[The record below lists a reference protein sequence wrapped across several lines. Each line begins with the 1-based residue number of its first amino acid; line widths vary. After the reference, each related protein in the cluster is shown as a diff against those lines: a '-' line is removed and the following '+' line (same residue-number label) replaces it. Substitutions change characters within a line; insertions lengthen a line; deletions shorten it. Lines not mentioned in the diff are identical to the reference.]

1 MHGMQAN
8 PTQQERLGGKP
19 HGAHGPDLVLLNLR
33 EDLPGVEGGEDRR
46 AAAWGLRT
54 WTTAT
59 TSLRW
64 FRISA

>member
-8 PTQQERLGGKP
+8 PTQQERLGRKP

-54 WTTAT
+54 LTTAI